1 MEQRNALQH
10 TQLIQRYNQESDQLV
25 RQSNEQRKQTN
36 ALQEELIDVKTKKK
50 NNEAEI
56 ENLQALMQQQ
66 KIQHEFK
73 MQNVARKLKAFQDAE
88 AEREQRQAQGLPDI
102 FQNAQ
107 KLKLPSFVVEQNRLK
122 DIISDLEKQLEQE
135 QTHVKALN
143 DTLELSYAE
152 KKEKDAAIAK
162 LSADLKAAQDKVS
175 EQARSDVAQ
184 YAKKIQQQAD
194 EIRELKRR
202 PLAAA
207 TL

>member
-1 MEQRNALQH
+1 M
-10 TQLIQRYNQESDQLV
+10 

-36 ALQEELIDVKTKKK
+36 ALQEELIDVRTKKK

-56 ENLQALMQQQ
+56 ETLQALMQQQ

-207 TL
+207 NL